1 MDDKVTQIIQE
12 RFAELPPA
20 VQAAVTD
27 ASVEKKLRALAT
39 KYKLHLDKWVLL
51 ENEIMMTLLGI
62 DEPENMA
69 KNVAEEVGVS
79 QDVAQQI
86 VNDIALQVFKPIR
99 EQMQGSLDHE
109 ATERDIVPVKSQ
121 KAAPSDTTAYKAG
134 QNSFERQDVQE
145 DPYRESIE

>member
-1 MDDKVTQIIQE
+1 MEPDVKQVIQQ

-27 ASVEKKLRALAT
+27 ASVEKKLRALAA
-39 KYKLHLDKWVLL
+39 KYQLHLDKWVLL

-79 QDVAQQI
+79 QDIAQQI
-86 VNDIALQVFKPIR
+86 VNDIALQIFKPIR
-99 EQMQGSLDHE
+99 EQMQGKLDHE
-109 ATERDIVPVKSQ
+109 ATERDVVPVKPQ
-121 KAAPSDTTAYKAG
+121 KTAPSDTTAYKAG
-134 QNSFERQDVQE
+134 ENSAERRDVQE